1 LTPALGLGVP
11 PLILALVL
19 GAALL
24 HATWNALLRS
34 GADRLWSISLMCLV
48 SAAVAL
54 PFAFILPAPAM
65 ASWPYAVASSAL
77 QIGYCLFLVRAYRHG
92 QLSQVYPIARGTAPL
107 LVALGAVAVAHEAL
121 SGRSWAGLA
130 MVSTGIIGLGLGR
143 DRPDIR
149 STLAA
154 LICGAFIAGY
164 MVTDGIGVRLAG
176 RPTSYVV
183 WMTIAQGTPMPL
195 VYLAIRR
202 RWPMIRNDRETWKAV
217 GGGVISMVG
226 YGVVVWAL
234 SFTAMAKVS
243 GLRETSIL
251 FAAIIGTL
259 FLKEPFTVRRAACA
273 VLISAGAMLLAS

>member
-1 LTPALGLGVP
+1 MSSVP
-11 PLILALVL
+11 PLVLVLVL
-19 GAALL
+19 GSALL
-24 HATWNALLRS
+24 HASWNAILRS
-34 GADRLWSISLMCLV
+34 GADRLWSISLMCLA
-48 SAAVAL
+48 SALAAL

-65 ASWPYAVASSAL
+65 ASWPYAAGSSAL
-77 QIGYCLFLVRAYRHG
+77 QIGYCLFLVRAYRDG

-107 LVALGAVAVAHEAL
+107 LVALVAALAADEQL
-121 SGRSWAGLA
+121 SGRALAGLA
-130 MVSTGIIGLGLGR
+130 MVCTGIIGLGLAR
-143 DRPDIR
+143 DRPDLK
-149 STLAA
+149 STAA
-154 LICGAFIAGY
+154 AVICGAFIAGY

-183 WMTIAQGTPMPL
+183 WMSVVQGLPMPL

-202 RWPMIRNDRETWKAV
+202 RLPAVGNDRETWKAV

-251 FAAIIGTL
+251 FAAIIGAL
-259 FLKEPFTVRRAACA
+259 FLKEPFTARRAGCA